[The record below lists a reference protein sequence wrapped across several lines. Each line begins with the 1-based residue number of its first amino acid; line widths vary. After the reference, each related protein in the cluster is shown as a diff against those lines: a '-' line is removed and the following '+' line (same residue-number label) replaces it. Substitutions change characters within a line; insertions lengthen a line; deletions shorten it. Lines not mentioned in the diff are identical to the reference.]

1 MASVSN
7 GQTVQTFCSLKLGDF
22 IQSLSYKFAVLTAVR
37 TGNSNY
43 FINKAA
49 SLHADEVQPIMSR
62 HLLKTLCTDMTNL
75 AINCLAADQMM
86 AVTDPNTLT
95 HEVCISFEINSIT
108 VGRQYSTKHK
118 KNKMWINLDL
128 PVCNLSWAY
137 FFFRQ
142 DSK

>member
-1 MASVSN
+1 MLGHLGGVRPSTESKFASP
-7 GQTVQTFCSLKLGDF
+7 
-22 IQSLSYKFAVLTAVR
+22 SYKFAVLTAVLAA
-37 TGNSNY
+37 NSNY

-49 SLHADEVQPIMSR
+49 SLPTDEVQPIMSR

-95 HEVCISFEINSIT
+95 HEVSIGFKFNSIT

-128 PVCNLSWAY
+128 PVCNLSWT